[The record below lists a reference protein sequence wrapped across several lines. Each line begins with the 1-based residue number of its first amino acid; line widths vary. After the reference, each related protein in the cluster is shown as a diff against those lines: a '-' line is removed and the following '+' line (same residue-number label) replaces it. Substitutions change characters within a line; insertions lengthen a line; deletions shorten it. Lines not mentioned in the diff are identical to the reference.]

1 MFCYFTCKILAE
13 HENEELPSTSG
24 ENNEESTTNEE
35 ETLPAVVEVATQ
47 TRNAGKNVS
56 VQFRS
61 SHSAKGKFGFSTD
74 A

>member
-1 MFCYFTCKILAE
+1 LQ
-13 HENEELPSTSG
+13 STSG
-24 ENNEESTTNEE
+24 ENNEELTINAE

-47 TRNAGKNVS
+47 TRNTGKNVS

-61 SHSAKGKFGFSTD
+61 SRTAKGKFGFSTD